1 MRSKKDK
8 RRLAF
13 FILFLAIAVIV
24 LIGRLFLLMIILPSQ
39 EKQET
44 IKFPVIERGSILDR
58 NGRILAVSTK
68 LDSVAAWMPN
78 IEDPSKTATILSTIL
93 DLKKEEIL
101 NKFKT
106 HSGFVFLKRLVS
118 PEVSDKIRSLK
129 GKHLLKGINLISEY
143 GRSYPQQELASH
155 VLGYVGVDNIGLAGI
170 EYSFNQVLSPP
181 AMGKGLKKVY
191 GNQVFLTIDINIQY
205 IIEKAAEEA
214 FKKNAADSVM
224 VLAMEAKTGRML
236 GYVSIPNFNPND
248 YARYKSNVLINKPLT
263 FTYEPGSVFKI
274 FSISSMLQTGAV
286 SINDHFYSNGF
297 YKKTLNNGQTII
309 IKDLGVYGDVTPQR
323 IIQLSSNVGAAYAS
337 DRIDKNSFYQMLIK
351 FGFGQPTGLPLP
363 GESSGILRKPQK
375 WSARSKPTIAMG
387 QEIGV
392 STIQVISAATV
403 FANGGVLL
411 KPRIVEKIV
420 SPQGDVI
427 KEYPRDPVR
436 EVLSP
441 ETAEQML
448 LMMETATED
457 HGTAR
462 RAKIKGLR
470 ISAKTGTA
478 QVLDRKT
485 GKYSK
490 NHFISSFLGIFPTNN
505 PEIIVYVVIDNPKYE
520 KYGGRIAAPVFKQ
533 IAEYIVTY
541 RGIPL
546 KTDTVYKEKQEISL
560 SIPNQVKV
568 GKVMPNLKG
577 KPKRSLLPLL
587 KLKDFNVHILGTGYV
602 VSQNPKAGTALKK
615 GMDITIILK

>member
-1 MRSKKDK
+1 MRTKKDK
-8 RRLAF
+8 RRLTF
-13 FILFLAIAVIV
+13 FIIFLIAA
-24 LIGRLFLLMIILPSQ
+24 LIILISRLFQLMVIIPSQ

-44 IKFPVIERGSILDR
+44 IKFPAIERGTILDT

-78 IEDPSKTATILSTIL
+78 IEDPVKTATLLSTIL
-93 DLKKEEIL
+93 SLSKQEIL
-101 NKFKT
+101 EKFKT

-118 PEVSDKIRSLK
+118 PEISDKIRSLK
-129 GKHLLKGINLISEY
+129 EKQLLKGINLIPEY
-143 GRSYPQQELASH
+143 GRSYPEQKLASH

-181 AMGKGLKKVY
+181 AIGKGLKKVY

-205 IIEKAAEEA
+205 MIEKAAEEA
-214 FKKNAADSVM
+214 YKKNSADSVI
-224 VLAMEAKTGRML
+224 VLAMEAKTGQIL
-236 GYVSIPNFNPND
+236 GYVSIPNFNPNN
-248 YARYKSNVLINKPLT
+248 YTRYKSSELMDKPLT

-274 FSISSMLQTGAV
+274 FSISSMLQSGAV
-286 SINDHFYSNGF
+286 SINDHFYANGV
-297 YKKTLNNGQTII
+297 YEKKLNNGQTII

-337 DRIDKNSFYQMLIK
+337 DRIDKNTFYQMLLK

-363 GESSGILRKPQK
+363 GESAGILRKPSK
-375 WSARSKPTIAMG
+375 WSVRTKPTIAMG

-392 STIQVISAATV
+392 SAVQVISAATV

-411 KPRIVEKIV
+411 RPRIVKRIV
-420 SPQGDVI
+420 SPEGDVI
-427 KEYPRDPVR
+427 KEYPREPIR

-441 ETAEQML
+441 DVAKQML
-448 LMMETATED
+448 LMMETATEGY
-457 HGTAR
+457 GTAR
-462 RAKIKGLR
+462 RARIKGLR

-505 PEIIVYVVIDNPKYE
+505 PEFIVYVVIDNPKYE
-520 KYGGRIAAPVFKQ
+520 KYGGIIASPVFKQ
-533 IAEYIVTY
+533 IAEYLVTY

-546 KTDTVYKEKQEISL
+546 KTDTVYKEQQHISVEI
-560 SIPNQVKV
+560 PEQVKV
-568 GKVMPNLKG
+568 GKLMPDLKG

-587 KLKDFNVHILGTGYV
+587 KLKDFNVHILGSGYV
-602 VSQNPKAGTALKK
+602 TDQKPEAGSALKK

>member
-1 MRSKKDK
+1 MRTKRDK
-8 RRLAF
+8 RRLTF
-13 FILFLAIAVIV
+13 FIIFLSAVSII
-24 LIGRLFLLMIILPSQ
+24 LIGRLFQLMIIIPSQ
-39 EKQET
+39 DRQET

-58 NGRILAVSTK
+58 SGRILAVSTK

-78 IEDPSKTATILSTIL
+78 IEDPAKTATVLSTIL
-93 DLKKEEIL
+93 NITKSEIL
-101 NKFKT
+101 DKFKN

-129 GKHLLKGINLISEY
+129 AKHLLKGINLIPEY
-143 GRSYPQQELASH
+143 GRSYPEQKLASH

-181 AMGKGLKKVY
+181 AIGKGLKKVY

-214 FKKNAADSVM
+214 YKKNNADSVM
-224 VLAMEAKTGRML
+224 VLAMEAKTGQIL

-248 YARYKSNVLINKPLT
+248 YTRYNRNTLIDKPLT
-263 FTYEPGSVFKI
+263 FTYEPGSVFKV
-274 FSISSMLQTGAV
+274 FSISSMLQSGAV
-286 SINDHFYSNGF
+286 KINDHFFCNGF
-297 YKKTLNNGQTII
+297 YEKKLHNGKTIK
-309 IKDLGVYGDVTPQR
+309 IKCLGVHGDVTPQR
-323 IIQLSSNVGAAYAS
+323 IIQFSCNAGAAYAS
-337 DRIDKNSFYQMLIK
+337 DEIDKNTFYQMLLK
-351 FGFGQPTGLPLP
+351 FGFGQPTGIPLP
-363 GESSGILRKPQK
+363 GESAGILSKPSK

-392 STIQVISAATV
+392 SAVQVISAATV

-411 KPRIVEKIV
+411 KPRIVRKIV
-420 SPQGDVI
+420 SPQGDII
-427 KEYPRDPVR
+427 KEYPRKPIR

-441 ETAEQML
+441 EVAKQTL
-448 LMMETATED
+448 LMMETATEGY
-457 HGTAR
+457 GTAR

-490 NHFISSFLGIFPTNN
+490 NHFISSFLGIFPTDD
-505 PEIIVYVVIDNPKYE
+505 PQIIIYVVIDNPKYE
-520 KYGGRIAAPVFKQ
+520 KYGGIIASPVFKQ

-546 KTDTVYKEKQEISL
+546 KTDTIYKEKKQISVA
-560 SIPNQVKV
+560 IPAQIKV
-568 GKVMPNLKG
+568 GKFMPDLKG

-587 KLKDFNVHILGTGYV
+587 ELKDFNVHILGSGYV
-602 VSQNPKAGTALKK
+602 VSQNPKAGAELKK